1 MIYMSGLVT
10 MPISYCIKKGR
21 YDASGNTCNPS
32 IPLSKMK
39 KGLNPSTNTTSI
51 SQRMRYSQIVNQS
64 TYVEPSAQQKA
75 KYAARSNSLG
85 LRTRDIGAPT
95 YSY

>member
-1 MIYMSGLVT
+1 MIYMSGVAT
-10 MPISYCIKKGR
+10 MPISYCIKTGR
-21 YDASGNTCNPS
+21 YDASGNPCNLS
-32 IPLSKMK
+32 VPLSKMK

-51 SQRMRYSQIVNQS
+51 SQRMRYSQIVNHS

-75 KYAARSNSLG
+75 KYAARSTSMG
-85 LRTRDIGAPT
+85 LTAASVGSPT